1 MLPIRVA
8 PEPMIGCLQLD
19 IGSKIHAAHP
29 ILSSRLEHFL
39 APDVSADEDGV
50 MSTL

>member
-8 PEPMIGCLQLD
+8 PDPMIGCLQLD

-29 ILSSRLEHFL
+29 
-39 APDVSADEDGV
+39 DVSVDEGGV
-50 MSTL
+50 LSTL